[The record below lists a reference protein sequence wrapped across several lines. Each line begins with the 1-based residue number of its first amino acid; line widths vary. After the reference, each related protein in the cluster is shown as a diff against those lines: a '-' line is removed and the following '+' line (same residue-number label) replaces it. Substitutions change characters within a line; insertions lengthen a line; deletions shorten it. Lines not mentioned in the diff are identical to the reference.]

1 MENNLKKNT
10 YTHKHIRIYITESLC
25 CICET
30 STTLQINYASI
41 KINNTLTYDNHS
53 EKWHTRVHDS
63 RN

>member
-10 YTHKHIRIYITESLC
+10 YTHKHIHIYITESLC

-30 STTLQINYASI
+30 SITLQINYASI

-53 EKWHTRVHDS
+53 EK
-63 RN
+63 